1 MNGWRLIG
9 FGLLLAG
16 CATQPVSTPP
26 PVKLPAATPD
36 AREDERI
43 GREVRRRLSAL
54 GPESVGIAIEVNGGA
69 VTLRGT
75 VPSVMAAWRVEAAAR
90 AVAGVT
96 GIRNELRARET
107 PSGY

>member
-1 MNGWRLIG
+1 L
-9 FGLLLAG
+9 
-16 CATQPVSTPP
+16 PVT
-26 PVKLPAATPD
+26 TPD

-43 GREVRRRLSAL
+43 AREVRQRLNAL
-54 GPESVGIAIEVNGGA
+54 GPEAVGIAIEITGGT
-69 VTLRGT
+69 VTLRGA
-75 VPSVMAAWRVEAAAR
+75 VSSVMAAWRVEAAVR